1 MYFAKEFFIGE
12 RNGKKIGAMLNT
24 VHTSVQKKI
33 KVEINNSELREQV
46 KWGDA
51 LNLAKIKVEWLN
63 SFAN

>member
-33 KVEINNSELREQV
+33 KVEINNSE
-46 KWGDA
+46 
-51 LNLAKIKVEWLN
+51 
-63 SFAN
+63 